1 MLKSYYPKMSPGQYM
16 GSCNSQRHWN
26 LKLLVAFW
34 KSEVWEQNCVWL
46 FYYFNFER
54 NYEVSKSK
62 RSYIWLR
69 KNINFNKNKTKPK
82 MENPSRSFNCLRTSP
97 TKWSNTLKQLV
108 SNLPMNCLTVF
119 DHFVILALKGLK
131 TNLVVQLI

>member
-82 MENPSRSFNCLRTSP
+82 MENPSPSFNCLRTSP